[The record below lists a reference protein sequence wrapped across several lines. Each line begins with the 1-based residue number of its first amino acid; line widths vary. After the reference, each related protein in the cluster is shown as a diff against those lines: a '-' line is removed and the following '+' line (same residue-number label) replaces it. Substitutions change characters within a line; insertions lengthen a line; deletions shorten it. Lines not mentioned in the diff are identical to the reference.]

1 MPKAS
6 GPTQTGDR
14 QDGKGSDSSVVPV
27 RRKYN
32 VKGMPEHIKEMAR
45 YATLAFDALNRSK
58 FKTFCIAK
66 AKEFGTTEK
75 KIRRAVSKYR
85 NDVREGK
92 INDERDK
99 FLSKQRASRRWEIQW
114 YNDILYI
121 ITNFDSLRKKE
132 RKLHIIKLASNTSNV
147 GLKNIYSHKATLK
160 NSLCGDKITL
170 ELIAKKRK
178 IFSMKYETNS
188 CVYCEAS
195 ASLLSKK
202 IKNLN
207 IEDIKRDFKE
217 LKRISGED
225 KKNLPKKFSDFKQLF
240 NSDNNSRFKCIFLP
254 FDAVLKA
261 LK

>member
-1 MPKAS
+1 
-6 GPTQTGDR
+6 
-14 QDGKGSDSSVVPV
+14 
-27 RRKYN
+27 
-32 VKGMPEHIKEMAR
+32 MAR

-132 RKLHIIKLASNTSNV
+132 RKLHIIKLASETNRTVESI
-147 GLKNIYSHKATLK
+147 LKDIKEYRIFRDKYRQEARREKQAIMKQRLASKEMQKEKEGATANEGVTANEGATAKEATL
-160 NSLCGDKITL
+160 TT
-170 ELIAKKRK
+170 E
-178 IFSMKYETNS
+178 
-188 CVYCEAS
+188 EAS
-195 ASLLSKK
+195 ITSS
-202 IKNLN
+202 
-207 IEDIKRDFKE
+207 
-217 LKRISGED
+217 
-225 KKNLPKKFSDFKQLF
+225 
-240 NSDNNSRFKCIFLP
+240 
-254 FDAVLKA
+254 VLIV
-261 LK
+261 

>member
-6 GPTQTGDR
+6 GSTQTGDR

-114 YNDILYI
+114 YNEILYI

-132 RKLHIIKLASNTSNV
+132 RKLHIIKLAS
-147 GLKNIYSHKATLK
+147 
-160 NSLCGDKITL
+160 
-170 ELIAKKRK
+170 
-178 IFSMKYETNS
+178 ETNRTVES
-188 CVYCEAS
+188 I
-195 ASLLSKK
+195 LK
-202 IKNLN
+202 
-207 IEDIKRDFKE
+207 DIKEYRIFRDKYRQELRREKQAIMKQRLASKE
-217 LKRISGED
+217 IHKEKEGATAEEEGATAEEETPTAEAETPTED
-225 KKNLPKKFSDFKQLF
+225 DESITR
-240 NSDNNSRFKCIFLP
+240 S
-254 FDAVLKA
+254 VLIV
-261 LK
+261 